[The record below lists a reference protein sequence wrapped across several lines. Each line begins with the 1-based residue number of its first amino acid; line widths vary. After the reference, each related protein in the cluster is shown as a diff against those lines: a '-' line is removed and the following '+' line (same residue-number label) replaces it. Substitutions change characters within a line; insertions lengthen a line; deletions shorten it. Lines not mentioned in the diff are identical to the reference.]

1 MILYFILCNN
11 HFSTIINRRTKWTK
25 NNNKTNKYSIY
36 IRPSNVTNI
45 QRTFFCVAYFFDSFI
60 SFINLYE
67 PLLSKYILLRDVL
80 PYSASTQTL
89 RSSNY
94 SYNTLI
100 VTRLACC
107 KPTVI
112 YIFEKYL
119 IFLSA
124 VMFAI
129 FIYFIVLSYF
139 NDVIGILDDIS
150 IDEQFLPAVSFVLLC
165 LFSGIINNSK
175 LFNRIQLCLDNL
187 EILYS
192 TWMRWMGSRNVCV
205 IIILILRLNS
215 MNRFVKHTGLPVYC
229 CQR

>member
-1 MILYFILCNN
+1 ME
-11 HFSTIINRRTKWTK
+11 KPK

-36 IRPSNVTNI
+36 IHPSNVTNI
-45 QRTFFCVAYFFDSFI
+45 QRTFFCVAYFLIHLFI
-60 SFINLYE
+60 YFINLYE

-80 PYSASTQTL
+80 PYSTSTQTL

-129 FIYFIVLSYF
+129 FIYFIILSYF
-139 NDVIGILDDIS
+139 NEVIGILDDIR
-150 IDEQFLPAVSFVLLC
+150 IDRTVSACCEFCIVVLI
-165 LFSGIINNSK
+165 FWYNK
-175 LFNRIQLCLDNL
+175 
-187 EILYS
+187 
-192 TWMRWMGSRNVCV
+192 
-205 IIILILRLNS
+205 
-215 MNRFVKHTGLPVYC
+215 
-229 CQR
+229 